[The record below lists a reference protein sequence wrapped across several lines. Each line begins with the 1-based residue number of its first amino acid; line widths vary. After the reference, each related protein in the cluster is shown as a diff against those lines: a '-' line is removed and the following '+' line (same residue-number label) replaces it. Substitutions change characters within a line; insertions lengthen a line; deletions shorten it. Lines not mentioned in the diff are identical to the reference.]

1 MGIDWR
7 DKELIKV
14 LGKNPT
20 LNTRQLIKLSSLGK
34 ESFYMHA
41 KNLEKLGYI
50 SHIMIKNQRMWY
62 LRGSKEDD
70 QGLPPAEESKNLE
83 KRFQQIES
91 KVITSI
97 KKVQKDN
104 FSEQAD
110 VYSNAVLLVL
120 AHLGAMKLISFY
132 RKKQVPLFY
141 EEFVKK
147 LEVLLENIC
156 DKEFFPHYGVG
167 RIAIDGI
174 GYDAGAKLDKFLG
187 IDPDEGK
194 KRSIY

>member
-1 MGIDWR
+1 MGLDWR

-14 LGKNPT
+14 LGKNHS

-34 ESFYMHA
+34 ESFYKHA

-50 SHIMIKNQRMWY
+50 SHIMIKNERVWY

-83 KRFQQIES
+83 ERYKKIES
-91 KVITSI
+91 KVIQSI
-97 KKVQKDN
+97 KNVQKEN

-132 RKKQVPLFY
+132 GQKRVPLFY
-141 EEFVKK
+141 EEFVRK
-147 LEVLLENIC
+147 LELLLEKIC

-167 RIAIDGI
+167 RIAIDSI
-174 GYDAGAKLDKFLG
+174 GYDAEAKLDKFLG

>member
-1 MGIDWR
+1 MGMDWR
-7 DKELIKV
+7 DKELMDV
-14 LGKNPT
+14 LGKNQT
-20 LNTRQLIKLSSLGK
+20 LNTRKLIKLSHLGK
-34 ESFYMHA
+34 ASFYKHVQ
-41 KNLEKLGYI
+41 NLETLGYI
-50 SHIMIKNQRMWY
+50 SHIKIKNERMWY
-62 LRGSKEDD
+62 LKGSKKGDH
-70 QGLPPAEESKNLE
+70 GLSPAEESKNLG

-91 KVITSI
+91 KVMQSI
-97 KKVQKDN
+97 KKVQKEN

-132 RKKQVPLFY
+132 RNKQVPLFY
-141 EEFVKK
+141 DEFVKK
-147 LEVLLENIC
+147 LELLLEKIC

-174 GYDAGAKLDKFLG
+174 GYDAEIKLNKFLG

-194 KRSIY
+194 KISIY

>member
-1 MGIDWR
+1 MSIDWR
-7 DKELIKV
+7 EKKLMKV
-14 LGKNPT
+14 LEKNPNI
-20 LNTRQLIKLSSLGK
+20 NTRKFIKLSHLGKTSFYNHIQRLEILQHISHVKIKNERIWYLTRGK
-34 ESFYMHA
+34 ESVP
-41 KNLEKLGYI
+41 
-50 SHIMIKNQRMWY
+50 
-62 LRGSKEDD
+62 
-70 QGLPPAEESKNLE
+70 GLSPLEESKNLE

-91 KVITSI
+91 KVIQSI

-132 RKKQVPLFY
+132 KNKQVPLFY

-147 LEVLLENIC
+147 LENLLEKIC

-174 GYDAGAKLDKFLG
+174 GYDAEAKLDKFLG

-194 KRSIY
+194 KISIY